1 MSETQKHTK
10 PNVPNLRF
18 PGFEGEWEW
27 ETNEKLFNVSKEKNR
42 GGKYSSV
49 LSASQSEGMIERSSL
64 GIDIKYEEDS
74 VLGYKVV
81 HPGDYVI
88 HLRSFQGGFAFSNRT
103 GICSPAYTIL
113 QPSPSLS
120 YGFLSNYFT
129 SQKFIDSLRIV
140 TYGIRD
146 GKSISVDEWLK
157 LSTCFPKALEEQ
169 RKIKAFLSLLDERIT
184 LQNKVIEDLRVLNKA
199 IMTRLFQST
208 DGEIITLGEL
218 TVNFSNRNKQRIPY
232 PMFSVTNDKG
242 FIPQCEQFEDREME
256 GEDIAAYKLIRAGDI
271 AYNPARINVG
281 SIAQYKGK
289 MTCMISS
296 LYVCIQAKRTVSDRW
311 LMHILKSDRLLYYYN
326 LYAEG
331 GVRLYLFYPNFSRIK
346 VLVPP
351 FAKQERIA
359 DCLDAI
365 DNKIEQE
372 SALLNN
378 LMKQKQFFL
387 SRLFLY

>member
-1 MSETQKHTK
+1 MLPDYGGVVFASNTPTCNSVSAYYPGDILLSNIRPYLKKVWLANNYGGCSNDVMVIKPKMVNNSFLYYIIANDAFISYAMSGVKGVK
-10 PNVPNLRF
+10 MPR
-18 PGFEGEWEW
+18 GD
-27 ETNEKLFNVSKEKNR
+27 KEQ
-42 GGKYSSV
+42 
-49 LSASQSEGMIERSSL
+49 LM
-64 GIDIKYEEDS
+64 KYE
-74 VLGYKVV
+74 LA
-81 HPGDYVI
+81 
-88 HLRSFQGGFAFSNRT
+88 L
-103 GICSPAYTIL
+103 
-113 QPSPSLS
+113 PSI
-120 YGFLSNYFT
+120 T
-129 SQKFIDSLRIV
+129 
-140 TYGIRD
+140 
-146 GKSISVDEWLK
+146 
-157 LSTCFPKALEEQ
+157 EQ
-169 RKIKAFLSLLDERIT
+169 EKIASLLLLIDQRISI
-184 LQNKVIEDLRVLNKA
+184 QSKVIEDLRVLNKA